1 MKIESIQSII
11 TEKNIII
18 LSPHYDDVLF
28 MMGGYISEMK
38 KEGHISDK
46 EFEIKLLFS
55 RSNYQARTGESNFDT
70 SIERIKM
77 ATGNRLIEDQNCINE
92 LLGEFNY
99 HYELMGEDESLIRG
113 KFLADSRLEF
123 PHGTHKDFDQKDDK
137 IFERMKNRVKS
148 YAMRSDTAVIFPLAI
163 KEHIDHFIAR
173 EAGIV
178 VARELGSK
186 MKATFYFIE
195 DKPYAGLAN
204 EEELDR
210 TENFIAENRLESRLF
225 TYDPELMIDLA
236 FHHYISQVEEVYK
249 KGVRSRA
256 SFWKTKMKVDHA
268 LDRICVFK
276 P

>member
-1 MKIESIQSII
+1 
-11 TEKNIII
+11 
-18 LSPHYDDVLF
+18 
-28 MMGGYISEMK
+28 
-38 KEGHISDK
+38 
-46 EFEIKLLFS
+46 
-55 RSNYQARTGESNFDT
+55 
-70 SIERIKM
+70 
-77 ATGNRLIEDQNCINE
+77 
-92 LLGEFNY
+92 
-99 HYELMGEDESLIRG
+99 
-113 KFLADSRLEF
+113 
-123 PHGTHKDFDQKDDK
+123 
-137 IFERMKNRVKS
+137 
-148 YAMRSDTAVIFPLAI
+148 
-163 KEHIDHFIAR
+163 
-173 EAGIV
+173 
-178 VARELGSK
+178 
-186 MKATFYFIE
+186 MKASFYFIE